1 MAHVRKSIRDNI
13 ATTLTGLTTT
23 GSNVYV
29 TRLFP
34 LAAAKLPGLCVYTRN
49 ETIRNSTIQPPR
61 TQVRN
66 LEVIVEAY
74 VRGTGSVDDTI
85 DTISVEV
92 EEALATDL
100 TRGGNAKDT
109 TIASFEVDYDG
120 EGEQSIGVARFTIA
134 VDYAT
139 LENDIE
145 TAV

>member
-1 MAHVRKSIRDNI
+1 MAHVRTSIRNNI
-13 ATTLTGLTTT
+13 ETTLTGLTTT

-34 LAAAKLPGLCVYTRN
+34 LGAGKLPGLCIYTRN
-49 ETIRNSTIQPPR
+49 ETIRNSTIKPPR
-61 TQVRN
+61 SQVRS

-74 VRGTGSVDDTI
+74 VRGVSSLDDTI
-85 DTISVEV
+85 DTISLEV
-92 EEALATDL
+92 EEALSTDL
-100 TRGGNAKDT
+100 TRGGYAKDT
-109 TIASFEVDYDG
+109 NVTSFEVDYDG

-134 VDYAT
+134 VDYVT

>member
-1 MAHVRKSIRDNI
+1 MAHVRTSIRNNI
-13 ATTLTGLTTT
+13 ETTLTGLTTT

-34 LAAAKLPGLCVYTRN
+34 LAAGKLPGLCIYTRN
-49 ETIRNSTIQPPR
+49 EAIRNSTVQPPR

-66 LEVIVEAY
+66 LDVIVEAY
-74 VRGTGSVDDTI
+74 VRGTGSIDDTI

-92 EEALATDL
+92 EEALATDV
-100 TRGGNAKDT
+100 TRGGYAKDT
-109 TIASFEVDYDG
+109 NVTSFEVEYDG
-120 EGEQSIGVARFTIA
+120 EGEQSIGVARFTIS
-134 VDYAT
+134 VDYVT

>member
-1 MAHVRKSIRDNI
+1 MAHVRTDIRNNVV
-13 ATTLTGLTTT
+13 TTLTGLTTT

-34 LAAAKLPGLCVYTRN
+34 LGVAKLPGLCIYTRS
-49 ETIRNSTIQPPR
+49 ETTRNSTIKPPR

-74 VRGTGSVDDTI
+74 VRGTGSIDDTI

-100 TRGGNAKDT
+100 TRGGYAKDT
-109 TIASFEVDYDG
+109 NVTSFEVEYDG
-120 EGEQSIGVARFTIA
+120 EGEQSIGVARFTIS